1 MAMKIIS
8 GPASVQGSPEWL
20 EWRLQ
25 GIGSSDAPVIM
36 GVSPLSTPY
45 ALYLQK
51 RRLMSP
57 PADNPAMARG
67 RQLEPIA
74 RACYE
79 KETGNIMVPL
89 IAECTTV
96 PFIRASYDGVAPTF
110 DLALEVKC
118 PGEKAH
124 QMALAGIV
132 PPFYMDQVQQQIH
145 VAGIEMV
152 HYYSFDGQQGKLL
165 EVRRDRSRIDRLLE
179 TATLFWEKVCNGRWE
194 SDEWAAAAAF
204 WLQANQALEA
214 AKAQEE
220 AARSN
225 LVACLDPR
233 ESRKDGAGVSVV
245 RVTRKGAVDYDALL
259 AAKGQQVTETEI
271 ESFRK
276 KGSEVI
282 RVTASQHE
290 QLNPAPLQLTKPP
303 IQIPRASPTVFDASF
318 VLTM

>member
-1 MAMKIIS
+1 
-8 GPASVQGSPEWL
+8 
-20 EWRLQ
+20 
-25 GIGSSDAPVIM
+25 
-36 GVSPLSTPY
+36 
-45 ALYLQK
+45 
-51 RRLMSP
+51 MSP
-57 PADNPAMARG
+57 TPDNPAMARG

-96 PFIRASYDGVAPTF
+96 LFIRASYDGVAPTF

-132 PPFYMDQVQQQIH
+132 PPFYMDQVQQQIY
-145 VAGIEMV
+145 VAGIDLA
-152 HYYSFDGQQGKLL
+152 HYYSFDGHQGKLL
-165 EVRRDRSRIDRLLE
+165 EVRRDQARIDRLLE
-179 TATLFWEKVCNGRWE
+179 TVTLFWEKVCNGRWE
-194 SDEWAAAAAF
+194 SDEWAAAAAL

-225 LVACLDPR
+225 LVACLDLG

-245 RVTRKGAVDYDALL
+245 RVSRKGAVDYDALL
-259 AAKGQQVTETEI
+259 AAKGQQVTEAEI

-290 QLNPAPLQLTKPP
+290 EINSAPLQLAKPQ
-303 IQIPRASPTVFDASF
+303 IQLPAASPTVFDANF

>member
-1 MAMKIIS
+1 MKIIS
-8 GPASVQGSPEWL
+8 GPAAVQGSQEWL

-51 RRLMSP
+51 RGLMSP
-57 PADNPAMARG
+57 PPDNPAMARG
-67 RQLEPIA
+67 RKLEPIA

-89 IAECTTV
+89 IAECTTH
-96 PFIRASYDGVAPTF
+96 PFMRASYDGVAPTF

-132 PPFYMDQVQQQIH
+132 PPFYMDQIQQQIH
-145 VAGIEMV
+145 IAGIDLA
-152 HYYSFDGQQGKLL
+152 HYYSFDGQHGKLL
-165 EVRRDRSRIDRLLE
+165 EVRRDQAKIDRLLE
-179 TATLFWEKVCNGRWE
+179 TAALFWEKVCNGRWE
-194 SDEWAAAAAF
+194 TDEWATAAAF
-204 WLQANQALEA
+204 WLKANQALES

-220 AARSN
+220 AARAN
-225 LVACLDPR
+225 LVACLDPG
-233 ESRKDGAGVSVV
+233 EPRKDGAGVSVV

-259 AAKGQQVTETEI
+259 AAKGQQMTEAEI

-282 RVTASQHE
+282 RVTATQQEDISPALF
-290 QLNPAPLQLTKPP
+290 QLAKPP
-303 IQIPRASPTVFDASF
+303 IHMPAASPTVFDANF